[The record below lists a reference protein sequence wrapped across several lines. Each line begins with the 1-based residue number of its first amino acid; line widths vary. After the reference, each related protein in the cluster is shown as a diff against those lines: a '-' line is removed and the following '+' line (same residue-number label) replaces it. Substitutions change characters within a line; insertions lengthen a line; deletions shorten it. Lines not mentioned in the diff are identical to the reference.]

1 MTFKDFLFS
10 YKNILFKAFFI
21 KKSLFIFLRKI
32 FNTFYKYML
41 CLARINIS
49 KKIENLD
56 VLSKKNNSLFKENLD
71 SLFVKFNTD
80 KGSSVNWNGKII
92 KGHKYSV
99 FYEKYL
105 KHLKNSKINILE
117 IGSLR
122 GESTASFYYYF
133 PHAALHCADINPFQ
147 MKFCSSRI
155 KPIFVDTSSKKILS
169 NLAKYYKNEFDIIID
184 DASHSLK
191 DQLITISTFFKKLKK
206 GGIYIIEDLNQLD
219 HFPELNV
226 WKDSLTTKKILENI
240 NNKKSFNSQFI
251 SEEENKYLFNNIKNI
266 YFEKGSFI
274 NDEGINLSEIAF
286 IKKI

>member
-1 MTFKDFLFS
+1 MIFKDFLFS
-10 YKNILFKAFFI
+10 YKNILFKALFI
-21 KKSLFIFLRKI
+21 KKNLFMFLRKV
-32 FNTFYKYML
+32 FNIFYKYL
-41 CLARINIS
+41 LYLIRINIS
-49 KKIENLD
+49 KKIKNLD
-56 VLSKKNNSLFKENLD
+56 VISKKNSSLFKESLD

-80 KGSSVNWNGKII
+80 KGSTVNWNEKTIN
-92 KGHKYSV
+92 GHKYSV

-105 KHLKNSKINILE
+105 NHLKNSKIKILE

-133 PHAALHCADINPFQ
+133 PHATLHCADINPFQ

-169 NLAKYYKNEFDIIID
+169 NLAKYYKDEFDIIID

-206 GGIYIIEDLNQLD
+206 DGLYIIEDLNHLD
-219 HFPELNV
+219 HFPELNIY
-226 WKDSLTTKKILENI
+226 KDSLTTKKILENI
-240 NNKKSFNSQFI
+240 NNKKSYNSQFI

-286 IKKI
+286 IKKV